1 MKIFTFLL
9 SLTKPSVAY
18 GFKTSHI
25 IMNDGFN
32 NLYRAPKQTLSPN
45 TFDELYQPPT
55 ITSRFI
61 KKPVFNN
68 CGFYQ
73 GNKHS
78 DLDTDTVN
86 SLYKPPT
93 EMSKIRKSKIERKNY
108 TNCGFYQGPTMCLLY
123 PETNDL
129 LYQPPNQSGAYQS
142 RGVLS

>member
-9 SLTKPSVAY
+9 SLTNPGLAY
-18 GFKTSHI
+18 SFKTSRI
-25 IMNDGFN
+25 VMNDGFN
-32 NLYRAPKQTLSPN
+32 HLYRETPN
-45 TFDELYQPPT
+45 TVDALYQPPT

-73 GNKHS
+73 GKKHS
-78 DLDTDTVN
+78 DVVLDTFTT
-86 SLYKPPT
+86 LYKPPT
-93 EMSKIRKSKIERKNY
+93 ETSKIRKSKIERKFY

-129 LYQPPNQSGAYQS
+129 LYQPPYQS
-142 RGVLS
+142 DVCKN